1 MKNNHVTIAQFTT
14 AFEAIAPPSIAWK
27 GDNIGLLIGRPETAV
42 TNILVA
48 LDLTEKVIAEA
59 VKKRVNLIVTH
70 HPVLFHPLKSITPS
84 TQAGAMA
91 LSLIERNIAVYAAH
105 TNLDSVKWGV
115 NFSLAGSLGL
125 RNVRILSPIEGS
137 LSSVTVFVPG
147 THADAVAEA
156 MHAAGAGMFEKY
168 DTCSFRSEGIGT
180 FRGGNG
186 ADPYI
191 GSIGT
196 VERVPEVRLEMLAEQ
211 WKLRGIIAAMLK
223 AHPYEEVAYNVSPL
237 SNRNREYGLG
247 AIGDLPKGMGRRSFL
262 TMVKRQLRATA
273 VRYTGPDRTI
283 RRVAVCGGS
292 GSEFIREALAQ
303 GADAM
308 VTADCK
314 YHTFQE
320 FEHSLL
326 LVDAGHYE
334 TEAVVL
340 PAFAEAIG
348 TIMNAG
354 RHRGRIFIT
363 QTSTNPVHI
372 F

>member
-1 MKNNHVTIAQFTT
+1 MKIAQFTT

-27 GDNIGLLIGRPETAV
+27 GDNIGLLIGRPEQAIS
-42 TNILVA
+42 NILVA
-48 LDLTEKVIAEA
+48 LDLTDEVIAEA

-70 HPVLFHPLKSITPS
+70 HPALFHPLKSITPS
-84 TQAGAMA
+84 TQTGAMA

-115 NFSLAGSLGL
+115 NYSLAGSLGL

-147 THADAVAEA
+147 THADAVADA

-168 DTCSFRSEGIGT
+168 DTCSFRSEGVGT
-180 FRGGNG
+180 FRGGKG
-186 ADPYI
+186 ADPF
-191 GSIGT
+191 IGT
-196 VERVPEVRLEMLAEQ
+196 VGNVERVTEVRLEMLAEQ
-211 WKLRGIIAAMLK
+211 WKLRGIVSAMLK
-223 AHPYEEVAYNVSPL
+223 AHPYEEVAYNITPL
-237 SNRNREYGLG
+237 SNRNTEYGLG
-247 AIGDLPKGMGRRSFL
+247 AIGELPKAMGRRSFL
-262 TMVKRQLRATA
+262 AMVKKQLRAKA
-273 VRYTGPDRTI
+273 LRYTGPDRTI

-334 TEAVVL
+334 TEVGVL
-340 PAFAEAIG
+340 PALAEAIG
-348 TIMNAG
+348 TIMSAAQ
-354 RHRGRIFIT
+354 HRGRIFIT
-363 QTSTNPVHI
+363 QSSTNPVHI